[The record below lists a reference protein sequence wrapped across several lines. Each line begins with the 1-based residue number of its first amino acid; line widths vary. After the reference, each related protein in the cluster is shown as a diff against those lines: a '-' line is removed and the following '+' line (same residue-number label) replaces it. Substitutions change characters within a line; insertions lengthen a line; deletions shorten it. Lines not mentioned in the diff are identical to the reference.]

1 MAYIGQSL
9 TEGARR
15 VYTYVA
21 TASQT
26 TFNAVYG
33 VGAVDVY
40 QNGVLLAPDDYTAST
55 GTTIVLDTA
64 AALDDEITIVCHN
77 TFSVADAITQ
87 SSGGTA
93 QSTIRAPLFDTS
105 QNVTKTAIFQVNEN
119 SLGTDATIGS
129 TENASANGPL
139 TIADNVTLT
148 VNGTLTVI

>member
-9 TEGARR
+9 TEGTRR

-40 QNGVLLAPDDYTAST
+40 QNGVLLSPADYTASD
-55 GTTIVLDTA
+55 GTTVVLGTGA
-64 AALDDEITIVCHN
+64 AYLDEISIVCHN
-77 TFSVADAITQ
+77 TFSVSDTL
-87 SSGGTA
+87 SLSGGTL
-93 QSTIRAPLFDTS
+93 SGNIRAPLFDTD
-105 QNVTKTAIFQVNEN
+105 QNTTKTAIFQVNADT
-119 SLGTDATIGS
+119 LTTDATIAAND
-129 TENASANGPL
+129 NASANGPL
-139 TIADNVTLT
+139 TIDTGVTLT